1 MLKDALKY
9 RKYLYQIHNKQVV
22 EIKEMLDGNKMPF
35 PLTST
40 KDVLKEAPLAQDEN
54 EDMF

>member
-9 RKYLYQIHNKQVV
+9 RKYLYQIHNKQVID
-22 EIKEMLDGNKMPF
+22 IKEMLDGNKMPF

-40 KDVLKEAPLAQDEN
+40 KDVLKEAPSAQDEN